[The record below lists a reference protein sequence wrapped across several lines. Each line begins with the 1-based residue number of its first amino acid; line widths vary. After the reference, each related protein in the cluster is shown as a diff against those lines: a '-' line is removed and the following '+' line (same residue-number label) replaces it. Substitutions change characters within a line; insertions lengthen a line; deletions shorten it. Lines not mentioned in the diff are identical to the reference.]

1 MRGLRAGRNQPE
13 GACPNPQLMERPPQP
28 GPVQPD
34 LLPPPNGRVCKPV
47 RADRK
52 TPRTRPNPT
61 TLHAQQADLFA
72 QPLPPLPR
80 SRFMPDEIRL
90 SIVPSPEKLPADGQ
104 DAFLYMVVP
113 QHLAQDFM
121 VTGLPLDRRAPLM
134 LTERSGI
141 CPWLAKTADTTTGY
155 DEARPVVLRLK
166 RALVAQALEP
176 DPDHTAEFAAVCYL
190 LSGN

>member
-1 MRGLRAGRNQPE
+1 MRGLRAGRNRPE
-13 GACPNPQLMERPPQP
+13 GACPNPQLMERPTQP

-34 LLPPPNGRVCKPV
+34 LLPPPDGRMIKPV
-47 RADRK
+47 RAGRK
-52 TPRTRPNPT
+52 IPRPNPT
-61 TLHAQQADLFA
+61 TLPAQQADLFA
-72 QPLPPLPR
+72 LPLPPLPR

-104 DAFLYMVVP
+104 DAFLYMVVS
-113 QHLAQDFM
+113 QDTAQDLM
-121 VTGLPLDRRAPLM
+121 ATGLPLDRRAPLM

-141 CPWLAKTADTTTGY
+141 PPWLAKTADTTMGY
-155 DEARPVVLRLK
+155 GEARPVVLRLK

-176 DPDHTAEFAAVCYL
+176 DPDHTAEFATVCYL